1 MNERL
6 QKILARAG
14 IASRRKAEE
23 MIRAGRVQVNG
34 LVVTEMGRRADPAAD
49 RIAVDGRV
57 IAQPEPFVYLVLHK
71 PQGVLSTTRDD
82 RGRRIVLDLIPA
94 QERIYPVGRLDA
106 GSEGLLLLTNDGELA
121 HRLTHPRYEHEK
133 EYHVLVQG
141 CPTPETLE
149 RLRKGV
155 SLEDGPARVDAVELL
170 SEGKESWLRI
180 IVHEGRKHLVRRL
193 CAAVGHP
200 VQRLIRVRIG
210 PLTLG
215 NLPTGRH
222 RHRTD
227 DEIKQ
232 LKGMKI
238 DR

>member
-222 RHRTD
+222 RHLTD